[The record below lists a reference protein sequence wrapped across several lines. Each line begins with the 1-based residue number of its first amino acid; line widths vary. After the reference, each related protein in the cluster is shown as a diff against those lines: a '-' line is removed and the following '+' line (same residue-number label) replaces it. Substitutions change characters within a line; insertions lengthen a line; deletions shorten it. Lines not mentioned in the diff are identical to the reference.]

1 MASKRGPDSDGS
13 LPPFPTGL
21 KEAPITRISYSKIA
35 SKDATECERLFLAVQ
50 ERSFFYL
57 DFTHDDDLPPA
68 DNAATS
74 ILTAATALHD
84 VAESAFGLPFEEKNA
99 VSTFKTKSVFGFK
112 AGGQTISKDPQR
124 RVERVEFF
132 NVAKDD
138 IVALSEGREPPTGIQ
153 YPAPLVSPRE
163 GLPYLSTFVRNAHPI
178 GMKVLEILA
187 AKLDM
192 SYEDIAQRHRF
203 NARSGDDARFTYAP
217 GLKEEGHEKLKD
229 EELPITTW
237 EHTDYGSL
245 TILFNWLGG
254 LQIINRKTNEWEW
267 VRPIPGCAIC
277 NIGDSMEVFTG
288 GKLLSGVHRVLAAPG
303 QQATLD
309 RYSLVYFI
317 RPEDHVK
324 MVDLTLSLEERKLQE
339 AEAYGFT
346 EWFYRKVLA
355 RIN

>member
-1 MASKRGPDSDGS
+1 MASKRVLDVGSS
-13 LPPFPTGL
+13 LPPFPAGL

-35 SKDATECERLFLAVQ
+35 FKDAAECERLFSAVQ

-57 DFTHDDDLPPA
+57 DFTQDDDLSPG
-68 DNAATS
+68 DDAATS
-74 ILTAATALHD
+74 ILKAATALHD
-84 VAESAFGLPFEEKNA
+84 VAKSAFGLPFEQKNA

-153 YPAPLVSPRE
+153 YPTPLVSPEE

-178 GMKVLEILA
+178 GMKVLQILA
-187 AKLDM
+187 EKLDM
-192 SYEDIAQRHRF
+192 SYEDIAERHRF
-203 NARSGDDARFTYAP
+203 DARSGDDARFTYAP

-229 EELPITTW
+229 EEIPITTW

-254 LQIINRKTNEWEW
+254 LQITNRK
-267 VRPIPGCAIC
+267 VSDR
-277 NIGDSMEVFTG
+277 
-288 GKLLSGVHRVLAAPG
+288 LAFP
-303 QQATLD
+303 
-309 RYSLVYFI
+309 
-317 RPEDHVK
+317 
-324 MVDLTLSLEERKLQE
+324 
-339 AEAYGFT
+339 
-346 EWFYRKVLA
+346 
-355 RIN
+355 